1 MKRLGL
7 YWSYATRSLARGGQ
21 RTLLA
26 IFCVAV
32 GVMAIVSLQLVG
44 NMVNT
49 ALTGNVRASNGG
61 DISIRSDITPLNQQ
75 QLAIFD
81 HLKADGTISE
91 FTTVANTQV
100 RATIGGQPQRFDLFA
115 VDPQVFPLAGSPVF
129 EDPSNGSISS
139 LLTGNTVIVTDN
151 LLSQLG
157 LHKGDT
163 LDIHSPSD
171 GRSFTATIGGVVAAT
186 GYFSSPLMLVSLDTY
201 RALPSTA
208 GLPVQYNVVYA
219 NVPGHTDAAEDT
231 AKNAIT
237 QALPQTT
244 VTTTKDALKQNQ
256 DAVQNLRYFLQIVG
270 LLALLIGGVGIM
282 NTMQVLLRRR
292 RVEIAMLKT
301 SGYRQGDL
309 FSLFGVEAGLLGL
322 LGGIVG
328 SAAGIGAGLLV
339 KTIVENAAQIHLD
352 FAVDTGTVL
361 AGVAIGFFTA
371 LIFGI
376 MPIVQ
381 ASQVRPQAVL
391 REMPEGA
398 TAGSILLSIILLA
411 LLCVL
416 FFIMALVIL
425 GGNVALALGVV
436 IGGGITLAILGAVF
450 TLVVFIISKLPV
462 PEGLHWGFLALIG
475 AGLIVSILIT
485 IVIPA
490 LGLLFVALNV
500 LGLIVVFLPR
510 SWKTNVMMA
519 LRNIGRQKV
528 RTVTTMVALFIGVFS
543 IGLILALGIGIRDNI
558 NSLLSK
564 TTTYNSF
571 ILANAPDKAAVDA
584 QLKHVQVKGKLVNTL
599 ALVNPVSVDGQP
611 LGPIIKN
618 ASSGGSA
625 TVLNRD
631 ELLSYLSEPIGYNL
645 AGNSVPD
652 VTIVKG
658 HNDSASGRNLNASD
672 AGTNNVIMPL
682 RASIAPLNLKLGSQ
696 IVMVG
701 QDGKTTVTVTVV
713 GFYTGGSIFVSGMYT
728 DNSVPTTLADG
739 KPMYVYSLIL
749 DPKTS
754 TQTLNKIQAAV
765 PDVQAIDLAQI
776 SLLINGILNNLIIM
790 LTAIAS
796 LAMIAGVIIIANAVA
811 LAMLERRRE
820 LGILKSV
827 GHTSSSVLSEVLM
840 ENGTI
845 GFTGGLLAMLLVSVA
860 LLILGLFLK
869 SLNFGV
875 PAGLLLGV
883 IFATAIVCMIVAG
896 VVAWNATRVRPLEVL
911 RYE

>member
-1 MKRLGL
+1 
-7 YWSYATRSLARGGQ
+7 
-21 RTLLA
+21 
-26 IFCVAV
+26 
-32 GVMAIVSLQLVG
+32 
-44 NMVNT
+44 
-49 ALTGNVRASNGG
+49 
-61 DISIRSDITPLNQQ
+61 
-75 QLAIFD
+75 
-81 HLKADGTISE
+81 
-91 FTTVANTQV
+91 
-100 RATIGGQPQRFDLFA
+100 
-115 VDPQVFPLAGSPVF
+115 
-129 EDPSNGSISS
+129 
-139 LLTGNTVIVTDN
+139 
-151 LLSQLG
+151 
-157 LHKGDT
+157 
-163 LDIHSPSD
+163 
-171 GRSFTATIGGVVAAT
+171 
-186 GYFSSPLMLVSLDTY
+186 
-201 RALPSTA
+201 
-208 GLPVQYNVVYA
+208 
-219 NVPGHTDAAEDT
+219 
-231 AKNAIT
+231 
-237 QALPQTT
+237 
-244 VTTTKDALKQNQ
+244 
-256 DAVQNLRYFLQIVG
+256 
-270 LLALLIGGVGIM
+270 
-282 NTMQVLLRRR
+282 
-292 RVEIAMLKT
+292 
-301 SGYRQGDL
+301 
-309 FSLFGVEAGLLGL
+309 
-322 LGGIVG
+322 
-328 SAAGIGAGLLV
+328 
-339 KTIVENAAQIHLD
+339 
-352 FAVDTGTVL
+352 
-361 AGVAIGFFTA
+361 
-371 LIFGI
+371 
-376 MPIVQ
+376 
-381 ASQVRPQAVL
+381 
-391 REMPEGA
+391 
-398 TAGSILLSIILLA
+398 
-411 LLCVL
+411 
-416 FFIMALVIL
+416 MALVIL

-652 VTIVKG
+652 VTIVKW